1 MGPGSRFRRSLVGL
15 TVAVVMAVG
24 SARLRTAPLQQAG
37 APPPLDRARIED
49 LINQTDLLIGRN
61 ANADVIALLQPVLPL
76 LEEGLERDRAL
87 EAGVYFN
94 LGRAYDQQS
103 SFAEALSHYQRA
115 LDDFRTTGNRRSEAR
130 ALRAIAQVHKNTGGY
145 ERGIALGEEAL
156 ALYTELG
163 DSRNIALT
171 WIVLGAIHDSVGDH
185 RRALE
190 SFERALPLFEGERN
204 HELVNLLN
212 EIGVTQKNLG
222 NYSEA
227 VGTYSRGLDLARE
240 IHDAGGTALIS
251 LNLAV
256 LDNTLGE
263 PERAVELEQDALRLA
278 RETKD
283 RRGEAI
289 VLESLADSYWT
300 FGNRQRALETKQ
312 AALDADRQMG
322 TRNNQAIILKDMG
335 DMHVELGELVPARQ
349 FYAEALAIQR
359 DIGGRKGIASTLVA
373 LSDLSLREGHVEEA
387 LGSAREGLAIA
398 HESEQPELEWTARR
412 AVGQAEAAGGLTA
425 QAIEELRASTRII
438 NDLRAN
444 VASDMSKVAF
454 VDRRQEVFGDLA
466 ALLLASGRAEEA
478 LEAAEA
484 GRARAFADLLK
495 QRQISGKATDRN
507 AFATVRRAEE
517 DYQIA
522 LAAPPQA
529 GNGSTARSAAG
540 IRGGEVLLESVTA
553 LAAQHHEIASLLTAQ
568 SPAIQDIRDTIG
580 RLHATLVEY
589 LVTDRQLLA
598 WVVGPD
604 GVTHSATIDVSRE
617 RLEALATTVR
627 TAVDEVVKAGTA
639 RPTTAI
645 QPTTALNGP
654 LGELDRLL
662 IAPLARWLP
671 TSPDTPVVIIP
682 HGPLAL
688 IPFAALRDESGRSL
702 IERHVLS
709 FAPAASVFTYTRDKH
724 RRDAGLTPQRALV
737 VADPT
742 PPEGSGLEGLP
753 YAREEGRRVAAQL
766 GRRGVVRLLVGGD
779 ATEAA
784 VKRESGAFSIL
795 HFATHGLVAPDHPLA
810 SSLVFG
816 AGSGEDGYLRVDEI
830 FSLDLTADLVVLSGC
845 STGLGKLT
853 GDGIV
858 GLTRAFLYAGT
869 PTVVVSQWNV
879 SDRATSQLM
888 DLFYAELGRGTSKAQ
903 ALRAAALAV
912 RRQFPHPAYWAAF
925 EVVGEP

>member
-1 MGPGSRFRRSLVGL
+1 MLGGSG
-15 TVAVVMAVG
+15 
-24 SARLRTAPLQQAG
+24 RLRTASLQQAG
-37 APPPLDRARIED
+37 APAPLDRARIED
-49 LINQTDLLIGRN
+49 LVKQSDLLIGRN
-61 ANADVIALLQPVLPL
+61 ANADVVTLLQPL
-76 LEEGLERDRAL
+76 LQESLERDRAL

-94 LGRAYDQQS
+94 LARAYDQQS
-103 SFAEALSHYQRA
+103 RFAEALAHYQRA
-115 LDDFRTTGNRRSEAR
+115 LDDYRTTQNRRSEAR

-145 ERGIALGEEAL
+145 ERGVALGEEAL

-163 DSRNIALT
+163 DSRNTALT
-171 WIVLGAIHDSVGDH
+171 WIVLGAIHGSVGDH

-190 SFERALPLFEGERN
+190 SFERALPLFAGERN
-204 HELVNLLN
+204 HDLVNLLN

-227 VGTYSRGLDLARE
+227 IATYSRGLDLARE
-240 IHDAGGTALIS
+240 IHDSGGTALLS

-263 PERAVELEQDALRLA
+263 PERAVELEQEALRLA

-312 AALDADRQMG
+312 AALDAARQMG
-322 TRNNQAIILKDMG
+322 TRNQQGIILKDLG
-335 DMHVELGELVPARQ
+335 DMHAVLGDLGRARQ
-349 FYAEALAIQR
+349 LYAEALGIER
-359 DIGGRKGIASTLVA
+359 DIGGRKSIASTLVA
-373 LSDLSLREGHVEEA
+373 LADLSVREGHVEEA
-387 LGSAREGLAIA
+387 LRSAQEGLAIA
-398 HESEQPELEWTARR
+398 RESEQPELEWTALR
-412 AVGQAEAAGGLTA
+412 AVGQAEAASGLTA
-425 QAIEELRASTRII
+425 RAIEELRASTRII

-444 VASDMSKVAF
+444 VANDMSKVAF

-466 ALLLASGRAEEA
+466 ALLVASGRAEEA

-495 QRQISGKATDRN
+495 QRQILGKATDRE
-507 AFATVRRAEE
+507 AFAAVRRAEE

-529 GNGSTARSAAG
+529 AAGSTGSTASTASTVRPAAG
-540 IRGGEVLLESVTA
+540 IRGGEALVESITA
-553 LAAQHHEIASLLTAQ
+553 LAVQHHELASLLTAE
-568 SPAIQDIRDTIG
+568 SPAIQDIRETIG

-598 WVVGPD
+598 WVVGTD
-604 GVTHSATIDVSRE
+604 GVTHSATIEVSRE
-617 RLEALATTVR
+617 RLETLATAVR

-639 RPTTAI
+639 RPATGLTR
-645 QPTTALNGP
+645 PTTGLNGALN
-654 LGELDRLL
+654 ELDRLL

-671 TSPDTPVVIIP
+671 ASPDEPVAIIP

-688 IPFAALRDESGRSL
+688 VPFAALRDESGRSL

-709 FAPAASVFTYTRDKH
+709 FAPAASVFSYTRDKH
-724 RRDAGLTPQRALV
+724 HRDAGATGRRALV

-742 PPEGSGLEGLP
+742 PPEGSGLEPLP
-753 YAREEGRRVAAQL
+753 YAREEGRRVAARL
-766 GRRGVVRLLVGGD
+766 GRRGVRLLVGGD

-784 VKRESGAFSIL
+784 VKREAGDFPIL

-810 SSLVFG
+810 SSLMFG

-888 DLFYAELGRGTSKAQ
+888 DQFYSELGRGASKAQ

-912 RRQFPHPAYWAAF
+912 RRQLPHPAYWAAF